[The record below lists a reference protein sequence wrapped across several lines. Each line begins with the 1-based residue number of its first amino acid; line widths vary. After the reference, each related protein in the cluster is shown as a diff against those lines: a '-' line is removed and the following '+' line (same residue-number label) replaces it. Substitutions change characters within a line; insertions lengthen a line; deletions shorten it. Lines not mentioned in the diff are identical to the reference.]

1 MALRR
6 AKQAG
11 HEICALLTMF
21 SPENGTSR
29 SHGLPRQLLTDQ
41 ANALGLALHVGY
53 AGWSD
58 YEREFKRCLSALVSD
73 GIELAVF
80 GDIFLDDH
88 RHWVERVCSEAGCE
102 ALEPLWGEATDRL
115 LEETIA
121 AGIRAHVCTV
131 RPEHVAPSW
140 LGAALD
146 QGFLQSCGGGR
157 IDPCGEHGEY
167 HTVVLAAPDFRHQII
182 VDSAQVRDDTD
193 HSHWH
198 IRSWRTAPSGAIAA
212 RSRPTVSLGPAPPG
226 LLRNKSKGSNE
237 SIPQATGR
245 LFTDDECGLL
255 EEIIFHRRDVRGNRF
270 TKREISDQ
278 AIDRVLNAALR
289 APSVGFSQPWRF
301 VVVRDPAIKLRV
313 REDFERENL
322 KAASHF
328 DDSRRDLY
336 ARLKLEGITEAPVN
350 IAVFY
355 KKSEEAVLGQTS
367 VDEVGPYSA
376 VCAIQNMWPADK
388 SAEHRDGVGQ
398 HPQPF

>member
-6 AKQAG
+6 AQQAG

-41 ANALGLALHVGY
+41 ANALGLPLHVGY

-58 YEREFKRCLSALVSD
+58 YEQEFKRCLSDLVSD

-88 RHWVERVCSEAGCE
+88 RHWVERVSAEAGCE
-102 ALEPLWGEATDRL
+102 ALEPLWGEPTDRL
-115 LEETIA
+115 LEEVIA
-121 AGIRAHVCTV
+121 AEIRAHVCTV
-131 RPEHVAPSW
+131 RTEYVASSW

-146 QGFLQSCGGGR
+146 HRFVHACGQAQ

-167 HTVVLAAPDFRHQII
+167 HTVVLGAPDFRHQIV
-182 VDSAQVRDDTD
+182 VDSAQVRTDTD

-198 IRSWRTAPSGAIAA
+198 IRSWRTAP
-212 RSRPTVSLGPAPPG
+212 APG
-226 LLRNKSKGSNE
+226 RDE
-237 SIPQATGR
+237 SIPQTAGR
-245 LFTDDECGLL
+245 LFTDGECSLL
-255 EEIIFHRRDVRGNRF
+255 EEVIFHRRDIRGNRF
-270 TKREISDQ
+270 TNREISDQ
-278 AIDRVLNAALR
+278 TIDRVLHAALR

-301 VVVRDPAIKLRV
+301 VVVRDPATKLRV
-313 REDFERENL
+313 REDFERENRQ
-322 KAASHF
+322 AVSRF

-336 ARLKLEGITEAPVN
+336 TRLKLEGITEAPVN

-355 KKSEEAVLGQTS
+355 EKSEDELG
-367 VDEVGPYSA
+367 
-376 VCAIQNMWPADK
+376 
-388 SAEHRDGVGQ
+388 
-398 HPQPF
+398 